1 MRKRELKLLQTAMYF
16 QSLTISVA
24 STVPIVSAIV
34 MFLSH
39 IGMGYDLSPSQVS
52 QIVIYEYDLF
62 LFTEV
67 IIFIKGLQRLF
78 YNSTVSEPSW
88 AKLFYAYRQNYF
100 QAG

>member
-67 IIFIKGLQRLF
+67 IIFIKGLRLF